1 MFEARSVYLAARFSR
16 RFEMQGYRADLQ
28 RAGFV
33 VTSRWIDNSD
43 DDDANALRC
52 GRIDIEDIEL
62 ADILIAFPDP
72 PRSTNSRGGHFFEEG
87 YAHGLGRR
95 VIVVGNRSHVFHYL
109 PELTFFETWPKAV
122 KALTPSYAMAA

>member
-1 MFEARSVYLAARFSR
+1 MCEARSVYWAARFSR

-43 DDDANALRC
+43 GDDANALRC
-52 GRIDIEDIEL
+52 GRIEIEDIEL

-95 VIVVGNRSHVFHYL
+95 VIVVGNRSH
-109 PELTFFETWPKAV
+109 
-122 KALTPSYAMAA
+122 